1 MEAGCSDYVILG
13 RVMSAYGVKGWLKI
27 FSYTDP
33 IENILNYQ
41 PWLLRREN
49 DWQELSF
56 EQGKRTDNAIIV
68 HFGGCDSRD
77 DAATYRGTEIAIRSR
92 QLPELMEGD
101 YYWQQLVG
109 LSVIDMK
116 GELLGKVDHLI
127 ETGANDVLVVK
138 GDRLSID
145 QRERLIPFI
154 KDSVIAD
161 IDLAQGRIRVDW
173 DSDF

>member
-13 RVMSAYGVKGWLKI
+13 RVISAYGVKGWLKI

-92 QLPELMEGD
+92 QLPKLMEGD

-109 LSVIDMK
+109 LS
-116 GELLGKVDHLI
+116 
-127 ETGANDVLVVK
+127 
-138 GDRLSID
+138 
-145 QRERLIPFI
+145 
-154 KDSVIAD
+154 
-161 IDLAQGRIRVDW
+161 
-173 DSDF
+173 

>member
-1 MEAGCSDYVILG
+1 
-13 RVMSAYGVKGWLKI
+13 
-27 FSYTDP
+27 
-33 IENILNYQ
+33 
-41 PWLLRREN
+41 
-49 DWQELSF
+49 
-56 EQGKRTDNAIIV
+56 
-68 HFGGCDSRD
+68 
-77 DAATYRGTEIAIRSR
+77 
-92 QLPELMEGD
+92 
-101 YYWQQLVG
+101 
-109 LSVIDMK
+109 MK

-154 KDSVIAD
+154 KDRVIAD